1 MAHVLQDNFMVTEM
15 YLSDGNI
22 PQSKNLLMIYKDGT
36 LEMKWC
42 CGDYIRKE
50 SNPTLTKVG
59 RRMILEYGDPN
70 LFGIR
75 PTLPFQDEQ
84 GQLDKIWEKLM

>member
-1 MAHVLQDNFMVTEM
+1 MQDNFTVTEM

-22 PQSKNLLMIYKDGT
+22 PSSKNLLIVHKDGT

-42 CGDYIRKE
+42 CGDYIQNE
-50 SNPTLTKVG
+50 FNPILSKVG
-59 RRMILEYGDPN
+59 RRMIIEYGDAN
-70 LFGIR
+70 MFGIR

-84 GQLDKIWEKLM
+84 GQLDKMWEKIM